1 MFKFILSLIVFL
13 LLFCALNAQ
22 NLSIATSKHSNS
34 RVVTLPSNLIKWSY
48 KTTSI
53 GEVYFESL
61 EMDTLHIDLNDGT
74 HSFTVMA
81 KELYFYDPTTSQM
94 EDRDGNRFPCTVYCS
109 VNGYTRYNFS
119 DLTLVAYFVKS
130 VYVGHTLET
139 NSVKAE

>member
-1 MFKFILSLIVFL
+1 MFKSTVLFSVL
-13 LLFCALNAQ
+13 LLTVLGTDAQ

-48 KTTSI
+48 ETTSI
-53 GEVYFESL
+53 GEVYFGSI
-61 EMDTLHIDLNDGT
+61 EMDTLKIDLNDGT

-94 EDRDGNRFPCTVYCS
+94 ENRDGARFPCTVYCS

-119 DLTLVAYFVKS
+119 NLTLTAYFVRS

-139 NSVKAE
+139 NTLKSE